1 MGNPVT
7 TKSQGICFAFP
18 NVCFTPPV
26 SVPFPHGVPIPY
38 PSIGQLSDATGT
50 AASVKAGANEVVI
63 KSSTIAQTT
72 GDSAGSLGG
81 VISGTAGGKVEF
93 VTTSNSVFAEGV
105 KVVRMFDTTKQNN
118 GNAQGTVLGGVPTVL
133 VGD

>member
-26 SVPFPHGVPIPY
+26 SPPFPRGVPIPY
-38 PSIGQLSDATGT
+38 PSIGQLSGATGT
-50 AASVKAGANEVVI
+50 AASVKAGGNEVVV
-63 KSSTIAQTT
+63 KSSTIANTT

-81 VISGTAGGKVEF
+81 VISGSVGGKVEF
-93 VTTSNSVFAEGV
+93 VKASGSVFAEGV
-105 KVVRMFDTTKQNN
+105 AVVRMFDTTKQNN
-118 GNAQGTVLGGVPTVL
+118 GNAQGIVLGGFPSVL